1 MSLRGARCYLFPM
14 STLAEIEKSVSQ
26 FSAEELAKLEQI
38 IHKARRAKE
47 PAQKP
52 SLLDRNPVSV
62 GKILQRLGHA
72 TV

>member
-1 MSLRGARCYLFPM
+1 M

-47 PAQKP
+47 PNLVPSYYIESTIGSSIQKY
-52 SLLDRNPVSV
+52 
-62 GKILQRLGHA
+62 G
-72 TV
+72 